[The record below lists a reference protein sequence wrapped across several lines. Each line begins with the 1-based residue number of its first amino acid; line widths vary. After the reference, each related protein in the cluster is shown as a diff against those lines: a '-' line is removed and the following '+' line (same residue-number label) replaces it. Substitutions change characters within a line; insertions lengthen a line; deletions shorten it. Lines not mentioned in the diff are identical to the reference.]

1 MFSPAP
7 GVSDRSPS
15 PSRLCVTMGTEL
27 QGGPPP
33 QTFGFGVSTSGCQ
46 PHMPS
51 RKQISSVSS
60 KRDFGI
66 VCFFFF
72 FFFCLWFSKC
82 QGDNF
87 ILLSQKWKSK
97 HIYFTRNFCAL
108 DEREPGVL
116 AIKKGTLQWAHYRM
130 TCALAGLTFWW
141 YTTRIFGLS
150 FMSHPLIPSRRAQ
163 LDVCLFTLA
172 LTPANLGAIEPCT
185 KPGAWSLGQGA
196 MSS

>member
-1 MFSPAP
+1 MGNTHDPQEGLECTSDVSPGVRLEILCPTGWRVPMFSPAP

-27 QGGPPP
+27 QGGPPL

-72 FFFCLWFSKC
+72 FFFAYGFPNVKGIILFCYLKS
-82 QGDNF
+82 GSPNTF
-87 ILLSQKWKSK
+87 ISRGIFVLSM
-97 HIYFTRNFCAL
+97 R
-108 DEREPGVL
+108 G
-116 AIKKGTLQWAHYRM
+116 
-130 TCALAGLTFWW
+130 
-141 YTTRIFGLS
+141 
-150 FMSHPLIPSRRAQ
+150 
-163 LDVCLFTLA
+163 
-172 LTPANLGAIEPCT
+172 
-185 KPGAWSLGQGA
+185 SLE
-196 MSS
+196 SLP